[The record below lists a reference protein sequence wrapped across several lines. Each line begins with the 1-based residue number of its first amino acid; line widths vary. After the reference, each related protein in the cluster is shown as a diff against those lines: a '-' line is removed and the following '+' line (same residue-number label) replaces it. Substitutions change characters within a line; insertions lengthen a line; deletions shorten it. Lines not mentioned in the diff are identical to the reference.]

1 MTSQKQPDA
10 RTEAGQ
16 TPHLP
21 VQATALRVTSLF
33 DTSWPWPDHKG
44 AGPRD
49 EVPRGPRPQKAGSHG
64 SNPLER
70 SRQIPEAAGRRD
82 AIRITATSIP
92 GEAGSR
98 EQWSGT
104 HGPTM
109 QVRSQQ
115 ESGKQ

>member
-1 MTSQKQPDA
+1 MQ
-10 RTEAGQ
+10 GQ
-16 TPHLP
+16 RRAKP
-21 VQATALRVTSLF
+21 RTSLYKQLLSGSLLCL
-33 DTSWPWPDHKG
+33 TLL
-44 AGPRD
+44 GPGLTT
-49 EVPRGPRPQKAGSHG
+49 RGQDREMKCHAAPCPQKAGSHG

-70 SRQIPEAAGRRD
+70 SRQIPEASGRRD
-82 AIRITATSIP
+82 AIRSTATSIP

-109 QVRSQQ
+109 QVHSQQ